1 MHKKLFLLLLL
12 PLNCVF
18 AQDGEMDFIWYNKP
32 ATVFEDALPVGNG
45 RMGGM
50 VYGGVDKERISLNE
64 STLWAGYP
72 VDPNMNPEAKKYLP
86 LVRAAL
92 FAGEYQK
99 ADSLTRFM
107 QGKFSASYA
116 PLGNL
121 IIDFGISAA
130 SGYKRELELNT
141 GTHHVSFESGSTL
154 YTRETFISYP
164 DKAMFILLK
173 ASGKEYLNI
182 SVSLNSLLK
191 NRTEAELGDLLPFK
205 NRLRMYGLA
214 PSVAEPN
221 YRGNMKDAV
230 QYDSSRSMRFAT
242 EAGVFQTDGKITL
255 DNNYLRVSNAR
266 EIILYVTAAT
276 SFNGHEKNPASGG
289 KNEQAELS
297 KLVSQLKGKNYDL
310 IKQTHVKDFSG
321 FYKRVKLNLGQTER
335 RKIPTDERLRQFA
348 KGINDNDLVSLYFQ
362 YGRYLMIS
370 ASRTPEVPMN
380 LQGIWNEQVRPP
392 WSSNYTININTEMNY
407 WAAETANLAEMH
419 KPLFGFISNLSKTGA
434 QTAKSFY
441 GTEGWVAH
449 HNSDIWAIS
458 NPVGDFG
465 QGDPV
470 WANWTMGGTWLSTH
484 LWEHFLF
491 SRDTV
496 FLKNQAYPLMKGA
509 ALFCLQF
516 LIPDKDG
523 KLVTAPATSPEN
535 VFITEKGDKGA
546 VLYGGTADLAMIRE
560 LFNQMLGAHRI
571 LGLDAELAQQIQKA
585 LAQLYPYQIG
595 KKGNLQEWYFD
606 WEDNDPKHRHISHL
620 FGLYP
625 GSSITMSKTPEL
637 ANAVKKSLELRT
649 NNGTGWSIAWKINLW
664 ARLHNASMAYD
675 AIKTIL
681 TYYPADKNE
690 IKMAGGGTY
699 PNLFDAHPPF
709 QIDGNFGATSGII
722 EMLLQSHDGKLE
734 LLPALPAEW
743 ETGSVSGLKA
753 RGGYTVDLSW
763 TNGKLRKA
771 VVRPSRNFTD
781 KVVYGDKTWTI
792 TPNKPLTINL

>member
-1 MHKKLFLLLLL
+1 MPKKLFLLLLL

-32 ATVFEDALPVGNG
+32 STVFEDALPVGNG
-45 RMGGM
+45 RIGGM

-116 PLGNL
+116 PMGNL
-121 IIDFGISAA
+121 IIDFGITAA

-141 GTHHVSFESGSTL
+141 GTHRVSFESGSTL

-191 NRTEAELGDLLPFK
+191 YRTEEAELGDLLPFK
-205 NRLRMYGLA
+205 NRLRMYGIA

-242 EAGVFQTDGKITL
+242 EAGVFQTDGK
-255 DNNYLRVSNAR
+255 
-266 EIILYVTAAT
+266 
-276 SFNGHEKNPASGG
+276 
-289 KNEQAELS
+289 
-297 KLVSQLKGKNYDL
+297 
-310 IKQTHVKDFSG
+310 
-321 FYKRVKLNLGQTER
+321 
-335 RKIPTDERLRQFA
+335 
-348 KGINDNDLVSLYFQ
+348 
-362 YGRYLMIS
+362 M
-370 ASRTPEVPMN
+370 
-380 LQGIWNEQVRPP
+380 
-392 WSSNYTININTEMNY
+392 
-407 WAAETANLAEMH
+407 
-419 KPLFGFISNLSKTGA
+419 
-434 QTAKSFY
+434 
-441 GTEGWVAH
+441 
-449 HNSDIWAIS
+449 
-458 NPVGDFG
+458 
-465 QGDPV
+465 GDPV

-664 ARLHNASMAYD
+664 ARLHNAAMAYD

-792 TPNKPLTINL
+792 TPNKPLSINL

>member
-1 MHKKLFLLLLL
+1 MYKKLLLLLLL

-18 AQDGEMDFIWYNKP
+18 AQIGEKDIIWYNKP
-32 ATVFEDALPVGNG
+32 ANVFEDALPIGNG
-45 RMGGM
+45 RIGGM
-50 VYGGVDKERISLNE
+50 VYGGIGAERISLNE
-64 STLWAGYP
+64 STLWGGYP

-116 PLGNL
+116 PMGNL
-121 IIDFGISAA
+121 TIDFGIRTASA
-130 SGYKRELELNT
+130 YKRELELNT
-141 GTHHVSFESGSTL
+141 GTHRVSFESDSTI
-154 YTRETFISYP
+154 YTRETFVSYP
-164 DKAMFILLK
+164 DKAMFVRLK
-173 ASGKEYLNI
+173 ASGKEFLNI
-182 SVSLNSLLK
+182 SVSLNSLLRF
-191 NRTEAELGDLLPFK
+191 RTEIEQGALLPFK
-205 NRLRMYGLA
+205 NRLRLYGMA
-214 PSVAEPN
+214 PSLAEPN

-230 QYDSSRSMRFAT
+230 QYDSTLSMRFAT
-242 EAGVFQTDGKITL
+242 EVGVFQTDGKVTSE
-255 DNNYLRVSNAR
+255 DKYLRVSNAR
-266 EIILYVTAAT
+266 EIILYITAAT
-276 SFNGHEKNPASGG
+276 SFNGHEQNPASGG
-289 KNEQAELS
+289 KNEQAELA
-297 KLVSQLKGKNYDL
+297 KLVNQFKGKNYEL
-310 IKQTHVKDFSG
+310 IKQAHENDFSG
-321 FYKRVKLNLGQTER
+321 FYNRVKLNLGQAER
-335 RKIPTDERLRQFA
+335 RKIPTDERLKQFA
-348 KGINDNDLVSLYFQ
+348 KGIKDNDLVSLYFQ

-370 ASRTPEVPMN
+370 ASRTPEVPIN

-419 KPLFGFISNLSKTGA
+419 KPLFGFIRNLSKTGA

-441 GTEGWVAH
+441 GTGGWVAH

-491 SRDTV
+491 SRDTT
-496 FLKNQAYPLMKGA
+496 FLKNEAYPLMKGA

-516 LIPDKDG
+516 LTADKNG

-535 VFITEKGDKGA
+535 VFITEKGKKGA

-560 LFNQMLGAHRI
+560 LFNQMLDAHRI
-571 LGLDAELAQQIQKA
+571 LGLDAELAQQIQNA

-606 WEDNDPKHRHISHL
+606 WEDNDPKHRHVSHL

-625 GSSITMSKTPEL
+625 GSSITISKTPEL

-664 ARLHNASMAYD
+664 ARLHNSAMAYD

-699 PNLFDAHPPF
+699 PNLLDAHPPF

-722 EMLLQSHDGKLE
+722 ELLLQSHDGKLE

-763 TNGKLRKA
+763 TNGKLRRAEVK
-771 VVRPSRNFTD
+771 PSTNLST
-781 KVVYGDKTWTI
+781 KVVYGIKSWTV
-792 TPNKPLTINL
+792 TPDKPLIINL